1 MLRRAAE
8 FVDRI
13 AKGARPAD
21 LPLKQ
26 PRTFDL
32 VVNLKTARALGLA
45 VPKVLLLR
53 ADQVI
58 E

>member
-45 VPKVLLLR
+45 VPKVLVLR

>member
-21 LPLKQ
+21 LPMKQ

-45 VPKVLLLR
+45 VPKVLVLR

>member
-26 PRTFDL
+26 PRKFDL

-45 VPKVLLLR
+45 VPKVLVLR